1 LALARPLTKPCYF
14 FLKLEISLLR
24 VFFEKKIK
32 FSKRKIDKIDWNVL
46 YLHRFSKKQP
56 AKAGK
61 HPQK

>member
-1 LALARPLTKPCYF
+1 MPENQIFEIF
-14 FLKLEISLLR
+14 FWKNL
-24 VFFEKKIK
+24 K
-32 FSKRKIDKIDWNVL
+32 FSKRKFDNIDWNVL